1 MRRYEVSDGQSHKFW
16 EITLHGESFS
26 VRFGRIGSEGQH
38 RTKELESADEARA
51 EWERLIS
58 EKVRS
63 GYRLVH
69 ADGPDAV
76 DRPELGV
83 DEARSPEL
91 EQAIEDNPL
100 DEQRLLVYADW
111 LQGRNDPRGELI
123 TVQHALSREK
133 DPGEFLRYRKA
144 EQSLLQRFAP
154 YFYGERF
161 KDYFHLAR
169 LQWRLGFFGVVS
181 IDLDAVAKE
190 ADVAEVL
197 SALFDA
203 PSARFLHE
211 LRLQV
216 RELDLQ
222 AAGVLRALAGE
233 NRPRALVALALGE
246 LGRRPSCEL
255 GDVSSL
261 WPANHR
267 LRRLELSARSVEL
280 GAPRLPEL
288 ERLELRSVGAELL
301 RAVALGEWPALGHL
315 ALSFD
320 RQSTSP
326 AELGFLLEGRLPR
339 LRRLGLLGAPEA
351 LTDAVLPE
359 LADSRA
365 LASLEVL
372 DLSFSQLGGAAVG
385 VLQQRPDRFG
395 HLKRIVL
402 TGARLHGRATAGR
415 LASLYSGVEG
425 VKTVAVRADDGP
437 TDDDA
442 DPREDEEDPFQPE
455 AGREGPGGDDD
466 SAADDDE
473 RYDGIV
479 E

>member
-26 VRFGRIGSEGQH
+26 VRFGRIGSEGQR

-63 GYRLVH
+63 GYKLVH

-76 DRPELGV
+76 DRPEPGV
-83 DEARSPEL
+83 DEARNPEL
-91 EQAIEDNPL
+91 ERAIEDNPL
-100 DEQRLLVYADW
+100 DVQRLLVYADW
-111 LQGRNDPRGELI
+111 LQGRDDPRGELI
-123 TVQHALSREK
+123 AVQHALSQEK

-181 IDLDAVAKE
+181 LDLDAVAKE

-203 PSARFLHE
+203 PSARYLHE

-216 RELDLQ
+216 RELDLEGS
-222 AAGVLRALAGE
+222 GVLRALAGE
-233 NRPRALVALALGE
+233 NRPRALIALALGE
-246 LGRRPSCEL
+246 LGRRPGCNL
-255 GDVSSL
+255 GDISSL
-261 WPANHR
+261 WPAYRR
-267 LRRLELSARSVEL
+267 LRRLEITARGVEL
-280 GAPRLPEL
+280 GVPRLPEL
-288 ERLELRSVGAELL
+288 ERLELRSAGSELL
-301 RAVALGEWPALGHL
+301 RAVALGELPSLSHL
-315 ALSFD
+315 ALGFD
-320 RQSTSP
+320 RQGTP
-326 AELGFLLEGRLPR
+326 ATELGFVLEGHLPR

-351 LTDAVLPE
+351 LADPLLVD

-365 LASLEVL
+365 LPVLEVL
-372 DLSFSQLGGAAVG
+372 DLSFSQLGAPAVRT
-385 VLQQRPDRFG
+385 LLQRPDRFG

-402 TGARLHGRATAGR
+402 TGARLQGRATAGR
-415 LASLYSGVEG
+415 LASLYGSVEG
-425 VKTVAVRADDGP
+425 SKTVAVRATDPAPDG
-437 TDDDA
+437 A
-442 DPREDEEDPFQPE
+442 DPSEDEVDPWQPGQAE
-455 AGREGPGGDDD
+455 PG
-466 SAADDDE
+466 AEDDE